1 MPTLQ
6 PLDRIEDPNVIE
18 LQQKL
23 EAGNYDRVFLAEGD
37 SWFDIFTPAPL
48 HQPNLLNSL
57 RVPWRSALVDIS
69 HVGDT
74 AEAMSTGRQAAHT
87 RQLLDMF
94 TFNALLLSAGGN
106 DLKDAFIDLFMR
118 NAVAAARGD
127 PSAKSDMDILDVET
141 KAANDIIAKVCDS
154 VAQWIGLRDASKL
167 NHRTPVI
174 LHGYDY
180 LQPRPAG
187 ARLSIDGLVV
197 KGPWIY
203 PVLKEKGASDD
214 EMREKAHIVIDK
226 FNKALSDRLDGMPG
240 VYLLNTRNTLTL
252 GAPGTDRESNDW
264 MDEIHPTPEGFD
276 KLANAKW
283 NPQLAAVCA

>member
-1 MPTLQ
+1 MPLQ
-6 PLDRIEDPNVIE
+6 PLERIEDPNVIE

-23 EAGNYDRVFLAEGD
+23 EAGNYERVFLAEGD
-37 SWFDIFTPAPL
+37 SWFDIFTPSPL

-74 AEAMSTGRQAAHT
+74 AEAMATGTQAAHT

-106 DLKDAFIDLFMR
+106 DLKDAFMDLFMR
-118 NAVAAARGD
+118 NAVAAARGE
-127 PSAKSDMDILDVET
+127 PAKSAMDILDVET
-141 KAANDIIAKVCDS
+141 KAANDIIAKVCDR
-154 VAQWIGLRDASKL
+154 VAQWIGLRSGSKL
-167 NHRTPVI
+167 NQRTPVI

-187 ARLSIDGLVV
+187 ARLWIDGAVV

-203 PVLKEKGASDD
+203 PVLKEKGASD
-214 EMREKAHIVIDK
+214 EQMREKAHTVIDK
-226 FNKALSDRLDGMPG
+226 FNEALADRLDGMPG

-252 GAPGTDRESNDW
+252 AAPGTDHRSNDW

-276 KLANAKW
+276 KLASAKW
-283 NPQLAAVCA
+283 NPQLTAVCA

>member
-1 MPTLQ
+1 MPLQ

-23 EAGNYDRVFLAEGD
+23 ASGNYERVFLAEGD

-57 RVPWRSALVDIS
+57 RVPWRSAVVDIS
-69 HVGDT
+69 HIGDT

-87 RQLLDMF
+87 RQLLDLF

-106 DLKDAFIDLFMR
+106 DLKDAFNDLFMR
-118 NAVAAARGD
+118 NAAAAARGD
-127 PSAKSDMDILDVET
+127 PSAKSGADILDVDS
-141 KAANDIIAKVCDS
+141 KAANDIITKVCES
-154 VAQWIGLRDASKL
+154 VALWIGLRDGSKL
-167 NHRTPVI
+167 NPRTPVI

-187 ARLSIDGLVV
+187 ARLTVDGAVIR
-197 KGPWIY
+197 GPWIY
-203 PVLKEKGASDD
+203 PVLHGHASDD
-214 EMREKAHIVIDK
+214 EMRDKAHIVIDK
-226 FNKALSDRLDGMPG
+226 FNKVLADRLNAMTG
-240 VYLLNTRNTLTL
+240 VHLLNTRNTLTL
-252 GAPGTDRESNDW
+252 AAPGTDRESNDW
-264 MDEIHPTPEGFD
+264 MDEIHPTPAGFD

-283 NPQLAAVCA
+283 NPKIADVCA